1 MNSILIKQNIKVRLG
16 VSMVMICVILLFFS
30 QILLERLRRDD
41 IDGIKGKSINEPF
54 IANALE
60 LYNEPVLLNSRISE
74 RSMYWLTIERNIERN
89 IDNWFSL
96 ADEVIGCNIFE
107 VLDIVLVMLYIL
119 CVLGLLSGI
128 ISLLGRSDISHE
140 SKAQGGALVFITLTK
155 KMGVIIIWIFW
166 LIVIVIL
173 YFYTVDCERRKNQEE
188 VTFADYILC
197 YTCAVGLL
205 IGILSIGSIKYKIKL
220 RVLLIFALVVIFG
233 GLFYNKAH
241 IYSLSLDLPGIGLI
255 KKLEHDYNLGGD
267 IILVNNILSRDE
279 ILADARDRERINGI
293 TKDLITLG
301 RKLTQE
307 ELKLSG
313 GELNGTTPGRPTQE
327 ELKLLGGEL
336 NGTTPGG
343 PTQEE
348 LKLLG
353 GELNGTTPGR
363 PTQEEL
369 KLLGRELNGTTSGR
383 PTQEEL
389 KLLGGELNGT
399 TPGGPTQE
407 ELNEL
412 TPGEPTQEQSTP
424 IKLFE
429 PTQQQLTPIKLSER
443 TQ

>member
-96 ADEVIGCNIFE
+96 AEEVIGCNIYE
-107 VLDIVLVMLYIL
+107 VVDIVLVMLYIL

-128 ISLLGRSDISHE
+128 TGLLGGSDISHV
-140 SKAQGGALVFITLTK
+140 SKAQGGALVFIILTK
-155 KMGVIIIWIFW
+155 KMGIIIIWIFW
-166 LIVIVIL
+166 AIIIVIMHFYSVHFGRRELVAGCL
-173 YFYTVDCERRKNQEE
+173 YGSKVLFSDS
-188 VTFADYILC
+188 
-197 YTCAVGLL
+197 
-205 IGILSIGSIKYKIKL
+205 ILSIQNVREYLRIRAKIL
-220 RVLLIFALVVIFG
+220 T
-233 GLFYNKAH
+233 
-241 IYSLSLDLPGIGLI
+241 
-255 KKLEHDYNLGGD
+255 KKNGPNSDENFLHDYNLGGD

-313 GELNGTTPGRPTQE
+313 GELNGTTPGGPTQEEVNEPIPGEITQE
-327 ELKLLGGEL
+327 ELKL
-336 NGTTPGG
+336 
-343 PTQEE
+343 
-348 LKLLG
+348 
-353 GELNGTTPGR
+353 
-363 PTQEEL
+363 
-369 KLLGRELNGTTSGR
+369 
-383 PTQEEL
+383 
-389 KLLGGELNGT
+389 
-399 TPGGPTQE
+399 
-407 ELNEL
+407 
-412 TPGEPTQEQSTP
+412 
-424 IKLFE
+424 
-429 PTQQQLTPIKLSER
+429 
-443 TQ
+443 

>member
-96 ADEVIGCNIFE
+96 ADEVIGCNI
-107 VLDIVLVMLYIL
+107 LDIVLVMLYIL

-313 GELNGTTPGRPTQE
+313 GELNGTTPGGPTQEEVNEPIPGEITQE
-327 ELKLLGGEL
+327 ELKL
-336 NGTTPGG
+336 
-343 PTQEE
+343 
-348 LKLLG
+348 
-353 GELNGTTPGR
+353 
-363 PTQEEL
+363 
-369 KLLGRELNGTTSGR
+369 
-383 PTQEEL
+383 
-389 KLLGGELNGT
+389 
-399 TPGGPTQE
+399 
-407 ELNEL
+407 
-412 TPGEPTQEQSTP
+412 
-424 IKLFE
+424 
-429 PTQQQLTPIKLSER
+429 
-443 TQ
+443 